1 MSTEQSP
8 LLHQDASKT
17 ASKAPL
23 QANKAPS
30 KISQSPKIG
39 LQRTSRTSQK
49 LKLLPVVPDR
59 IQAEGDGGEE
69 EHFSGASQR
78 NGVYSQVTKIK
89 DKPARK
95 DAEILGKSHRDLLPR
110 VTAYCTCGSYKMKD
124 LLRWLKDRKRI
135 HNTAPKLFDECLYTP
150 FTYKDWRSDTDD
162 DG

>member
-8 LLHQDASKT
+8 LLHQDTSKT

-110 VTAYCTCGSYKMKD
+110 VTAYCTC
-124 LLRWLKDRKRI
+124 
-135 HNTAPKLFDECLYTP
+135 
-150 FTYKDWRSDTDD
+150 
-162 DG
+162 